1 MSTGP
6 KSTSTAAST
15 SEPQADPRLYPPR
28 PILAASVAVFR
39 DDGRVLVAARTKPPG
54 PDVFSLPGGVVEIG
68 ETLEEAALR
77 ELDEEVGVRA
87 RILGFAGHVEVI
99 ERDDAGAVRR
109 HFVVNAFCGS
119 WVEGEPTT
127 GPEAAEVRF
136 VAVDELAGLK
146 TTPDLAGIV
155 ARAHAVWQDKRP

>member
-1 MSTGP
+1 M
-6 KSTSTAAST
+6 AAST
-15 SEPQADPRLYPPR
+15 SEPPADTRLYPPR
-28 PILAASVAVFR
+28 PILAASVAVFS
-39 DDGRVLVAARTKPPG
+39 DDGRVLVASRTKPPG

-109 HFVVNAFCGS
+109 HFVVSAFCGT
-119 WVEGEPTT
+119 WVDGEPTT
-127 GPEAAEVRF
+127 GPESAEVRF
-136 VAVDELAGLK
+136 IDPGEIGTLK
-146 TTPDLAGIV
+146 TTPGLAGIV
-155 ARAHAVWQDKRP
+155 ARAHAVWREHRP